1 MSISIYR
8 GKLII
13 QNRKNFN
20 RKERNED
27 TENTKKTRYLQFIL
41 VKPIF
46 ILYLNSFKSFI
57 IRTVKQNEIY

>member
-13 QNRKNFN
+13 QNQKNFN
-20 RKERNED
+20 RKECKED
-27 TENTKKTRYLQFIL
+27 AENTKKTRYLQFIL